1 VGQSFSD
8 PGERMTAVEIV
19 RGQIEAY
26 RSRDTA
32 LAISFF
38 DPYAVWDASRIG
50 GLDAGNVAYRT
61 DEMNDI
67 VGRYR
72 SAFDDYDFEVQRL
85 ADLGSGAVLAVVT
98 ETGFGKTSGA
108 PVKRHFA
115 IIYTVI
121 ERKIVRMSVF
131 PTERAALEAVEIDAN
146 P

>member
-1 VGQSFSD
+1 VGQSLSD
-8 PGERMTAVEIV
+8 PGERITAVEIV

-26 RSRDTA
+26 RRRDTA

-50 GLDAGNVAYRT
+50 GLDAGNVAYGT
-61 DEMNDI
+61 DAMNDI

-72 SAFDDYDFEVQRL
+72 SAFEDYAFEVQRL

-115 IIYTVI
+115 VIYTVI

-131 PTERAALEAVEIDAN
+131 PTEKAALEAVGVAEN
-146 P
+146 S